1 MPEGDSLFK
10 YAARLR
16 PVLQGQ
22 VVRAARAQGPG
33 AVPKV
38 EQLVGATCTGVR
50 AVGKNLII
58 TFDHGLALR
67 GHLRM
72 YGSWHVYAPGE
83 AWRKPHPEARLV
95 LEVPGATVVNFS
107 APVIELLSADALVH
121 HRPVAGLGPDL
132 LAADFD
138 VDAVLAAF
146 RDPALAELTI
156 GDALMEQRLMAGVGN
171 IWKHETLFRC
181 RLNPWLSVGE
191 LDDEALRAVVT
202 TARDLL
208 RRAAGIDG
216 RGRPTY
222 YVYKRTGFACM
233 RCGSRIR
240 ADRQG
245 RDHRYTSWCP
255 ACQPLDAGQ
264 AVQPAGKGAPVR
276 RPPAR

>member
-16 PVLQGQ
+16 PVLVGQ
-22 VVRAARAQGPG
+22 VIAAARAHGPG
-33 AVPKV
+33 KVPKV
-38 EQLVGATCTGVR
+38 ERIVGTTCTGVR
-50 AVGKNLII
+50 AVGKNLVI
-58 TFDHGLALR
+58 TFDNGLALR

-83 AWRKPHPEARLV
+83 RWRKPEREARLV

-107 APVIELLSADALVH
+107 APVIELLPEEALQH

-132 LAADFD
+132 LAGDFD
-138 VDAVLAAF
+138 VEAVMAAF
-146 RDPALAELTI
+146 RDPALAGLTI

-181 RLNPWLSVGE
+181 GVNPWRTVGE
-191 LDDEALRAVVT
+191 LDGEMLRNLVT
-202 TARDLL
+202 TARELL

-216 RGRPTY
+216 RGRPRY
-222 YVYKRTGFACM
+222 YVYKRTGLACM
-233 RCGSRIR
+233 RCGTRIR
-240 ADRQG
+240 TARQG

-255 ACQPLDAGQ
+255 KCQT
-264 AVQPAGKGAPVR
+264 
-276 RPPAR
+276 